1 MRIARWPRKAVQ
13 HKETNCAGE
22 GPLPLASAILLP
34 EQKGERSG
42 TPFPPACGIFFNDS
56 DDIEVIFVL
65 GNR

>member
-1 MRIARWPRKAVQ
+1 VQ